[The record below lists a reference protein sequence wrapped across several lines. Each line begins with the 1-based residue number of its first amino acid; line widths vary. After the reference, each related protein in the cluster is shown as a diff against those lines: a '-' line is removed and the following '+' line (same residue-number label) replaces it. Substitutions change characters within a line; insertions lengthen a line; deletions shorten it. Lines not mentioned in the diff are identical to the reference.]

1 MNELIDLVVVFEL
14 VADLLLLSVALS
26 DVCDV
31 KFKGCD

>member
-1 MNELIDLVVVFEL
+1 MNELVDLVVVFEL
-14 VADLLLLSVALS
+14 VADLLLLSVALP

>member
-1 MNELIDLVVVFEL
+1 MNELVDFVVVFEL

-31 KFKGCD
+31 KFKSSD